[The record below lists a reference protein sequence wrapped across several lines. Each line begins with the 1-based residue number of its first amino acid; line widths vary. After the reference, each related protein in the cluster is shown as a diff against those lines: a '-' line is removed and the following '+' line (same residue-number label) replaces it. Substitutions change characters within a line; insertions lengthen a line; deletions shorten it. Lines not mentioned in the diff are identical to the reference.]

1 MSSALHCHLLIP
13 FRVTEAAAECPSL
26 QTLLRFA
33 RRATQQHGDAATW
46 LCDLFGVARQ
56 QDVPVAPFAAL
67 GDGIVADDGYWL
79 RADPVSLL
87 LQRDSFGLM
96 EATDALQAEQAAQL
110 AASLNTHFAEDGMQ
124 FHVAAPR
131 RWYLR
136 LAPAPDLRTHPLT
149 SVLHRDIQPFL
160 PSGADG
166 LHWHRRLNELQM
178 LLHAHPVNA
187 VLEEQGALPVNS
199 VWLWGGGELRR
210 GAGAAFHVWAD
221 EPLARGLALAHD
233 NALAPLPASVQEWL
247 GRAEDT
253 AAHLAVLPE
262 LSPQLERDWFAPLL
276 AAMRGGRIG
285 RLTLHLAG
293 ENCRSYSL
301 TARDFLKFWRRA
313 RPLEQ
318 YLG

>member
-13 FRVTEAAAECPSL
+13 FRVTEPVAEYPFL
-26 QTLLRFA
+26 RALLRFA
-33 RRATQQHGDAATW
+33 QREAQQPGDAAAW
-46 LCDLFGVARQ
+46 LGALFGVVRQ
-56 QDVPVAPFAAL
+56 QDMPVAPFAAL
-67 GDGIVADDGYWL
+67 GDGLAAEDGYWL

-96 EATDALQAEQAAQL
+96 EAPQALQAEQARQL
-110 AASLNTHFAEDGMQ
+110 TASLNAHFAVDGMQ
-124 FHVAAPR
+124 FHVAAPH

-136 LAPAPDLRTHPLT
+136 LADTPQLRTHALG
-149 SVLHRDIQPFL
+149 SVLQRDIQPFL

-166 LHWHRRLNELQM
+166 LHWHRQLNELQM

-187 VLEEQGALPVNS
+187 ALEEQGALPVNS

-210 GAGAAFHVWAD
+210 GAGAPFHVWAD
-221 EPLARGLALAHD
+221 EPLVRGLALAHG
-233 NALAPLPASVQEWL
+233 NRLAPLPASLQEWL
-247 GRAEDT
+247 RTAEDT

-276 AAMRGGRIG
+276 DAVRGGRIS
-285 RLTLHLAG
+285 RVTLHLAG
-293 ENCRSYSL
+293 GNCRSYSL
-301 TARDFLKFWRRA
+301 SARDFLKFWRRV
-313 RPLEQ
+313 RPLEH